1 MKEDLNRNTETKER
15 KSGTTSVKN
24 RIFSAVRT
32 AVWLVF
38 AVLCV
43 LYGITVYLVGSGT
56 SFFLVWFALAAG
68 FVFLAFAALIGLWK
82 KLPKAVRVGVVAVV
96 TLGIVFFTGVEGLIL
111 TGFDEKGEEN
121 LDAIIVLG
129 SQVYAN
135 GPSVVL
141 RYRLDEAIRYLNEN
155 PETVCIVT
163 GGQGYNEP
171 FPEAE
176 GMADYLIKNGID
188 EDRILLEPESTNTK
202 ENIGNSLQFIDA
214 NDRIGIVTNNYHV
227 FRGVGVARKAGL
239 KNVCGISADSA
250 PRYLPNNMLR
260 EFFGVV
266 KYFLVGDI

>member
-24 RIFSAVRT
+24 RIFSTVRT

-96 TLGIVFFTGVEGLIL
+96 ALGIVFFTGVEGLIL